1 MGRREEKHNALVKTQ
16 ISLQK
21 HLEETNYSLKDEIG
35 LVQKKLGEVYRDTL
49 NTTLDIK
56 SRYLAFDNKLDMISY
71 ESVAVREQF
80 TEANKKM

>member
-16 ISLQK
+16 RKKKK

>member
-1 MGRREEKHNALVKTQ
+1 LGRREEKHNALVKTQ
-16 ISLQK
+16 SSLQK